1 MRKFLLTTAVMAGV
15 ATLAATPLSAR
26 DRDRDRDDV
35 VRITPNQVVD
45 MADARIAQLKAELR
59 LTPDQDKNWGTF
71 QSALHDMAQ
80 RRADRM
86 TRMRDQQTS
95 QADAPAT
102 TSTATTTTSAAPAAP
117 GAPIAPAPPVVSDPN
132 PPRAR
137 SDRDDRDSRDRD
149 TRDRDSRESRDNR
162 DAAPDIVAEMRSRA
176 DIMAARADD
185 FRKFADAAGPLYGS
199 LDDRQKRRFLG
210 FVQNSML
217 DDPEMASLR
226 GRGRW

>member
-1 MRKFLLTTAVMAGV
+1 MRQFLLATALMAGV
-15 ATLAATPLSAR
+15 ATLAATPLSAHDR
-26 DRDRDRDDV
+26 YRDRDRDDV

-71 QSALHDMAQ
+71 QNALHDMAQ

-86 TRMRDQQTS
+86 TRTREQRNSQT
-95 QADAPAT
+95 DAPAT
-102 TSTATTTTSAAPAAP
+102 TTSTTNNSSTTNSAAPAAP
-117 GAPIAPAPPVVSDPN
+117 GTPITPAAPVVSDPN

-137 SDRDDRDSRDRD
+137 SDRDDRDARDA
-149 TRDRDSRESRDNR
+149 RDNR
-162 DAAPDIVAEMRSRA
+162 DAAPDIVADMRYRA
-176 DIMAARADD
+176 DIMSARADD

-210 FVQNSML
+210 FVQNSLL
-217 DDPEMASLR
+217 DDPEMAAMR
-226 GRGRW
+226 GRSRW